1 MIPYFDTY
9 HWSKNIIYKCQNTI
23 QDYKIVFDILF
34 LTTLIRVA
42 LNVTILIEKRDTIFM
57 ENLIEWCE
65 CDSVFMG
72 RPVTTN
78 LWDFVTKYIIIF

>member
-1 MIPYFDTY
+1 MIPYFSTY
-9 HWSKNIIYKCQNTI
+9 YWSKNIIYEYQNI
-23 QDYKIVFDILF
+23 VQGCKITFNIPF
-34 LTTLIRVA
+34 LTNLVGVA
-42 LNVTILIEKRDTIFM
+42 VKVTILIEKSDTIFM
-57 ENLIEWCE
+57 ENLIERCE